1 MRAVLI
7 AAACLLAAAPA
18 AAAPVANE
26 SRGAEVYES
35 CAACHGDKGVG
46 TDSGPALAGVVGRKA
61 ASADGF
67 RYSPAMKRSGITWDA
82 AALSEFLAD
91 PQGKVKGNRMPFDG
105 IADKADR
112 DALVAYLQGLE

>member
-7 AAACLLAAAPA
+7 AAAGLLAAAPA
-18 AAAPVANE
+18 ARAGDEA
-26 SRGAEVYES
+26 RGAEVYES

-46 TDSGPALAGVVGRKA
+46 TDSGPALVGVVGRKA

-82 AALSEFLAD
+82 AALDQFIAD

-105 IADKADR
+105 VADAADR
-112 DALVAYLQGLE
+112 DALVAYLQGLK